1 MGLSPQQ
8 EQGEALSLVLGMTV
22 DEGLGPYLN
31 DDGDWWVPATIPYLL
46 ARRIVE
52 GCLPYSIP
60 DDGTLVYKGRVRTH
74 LCQERHDDPAEC
86 GGDCSP
92 AILAY
97 HWEENRKW

>member
-1 MGLSPQQ
+1 MIFGIPIIESDWLEPGQWFI
-8 EQGEALSLVLGMTV
+8 V
-22 DEGLGPYLN
+22 D
-31 DDGDWWVPATIPYLL
+31 
-46 ARRIVE
+46 
-52 GCLPYSIP
+52 
-60 DDGTLVYKGRVRTH
+60 KGRVRTH